1 MERGGARKSA
11 RNEGGNGGV
20 WIGTQE
26 HGLPRLQPSHG
37 SWPGAVCEQTWLF
50 FAMQS
55 GVEIVY
61 ANQMEENK
69 EPPTVVLDRVRRRA
83 DEHVLTCLCNIAP
96 AEKIPNPS
104 P

>member
-1 MERGGARKSA
+1 
-11 RNEGGNGGV
+11 
-20 WIGTQE
+20 
-26 HGLPRLQPSHG
+26 
-37 SWPGAVCEQTWLF
+37 
-50 FAMQS
+50 MQS